1 MKEEDLFQWLFITYF
16 DDLVM
21 ARKKLSRWDCYSPKH
36 KARIEL
42 KCRNKH
48 YLAGML
54 IQKDKWESLT
64 KKAAEHNDIPLY
76 INSTPEGIFSWQL
89 DVIDEPKWFTKKMPK
104 TTEFRNKTFIDKE
117 VGLLPLE
124 QAVQIGSK
132 QNSDGDS

>member
-1 MKEEDLFQWLFITYF
+1 MNEKDLFQWLFVNYF
-16 DDLVM
+16 EDLVI
-21 ARKKLSRWDCYSPKH
+21 AKKKLSKWDCYSPKY

-42 KCRNKH
+42 KCRKKH

-64 KKAAEHNDIPLY
+64 KKAAEHNDAPLY

-89 DVIDEPKWFTKKMPK
+89 DIIDEPKWFVKKMPK
-104 TTEFRNKTFIDKE
+104 TTEFQNRTFIDKE

-124 QAVQIGSK
+124 QAVQIAVLNK
-132 QNSDGDS
+132 KGDE

>member
-1 MKEEDLFQWLFITYF
+1 MNEKDLFQWLFDVYF

-21 ARKKLSRWDCYSPKH
+21 ARKKLSKWDCYSPKY

-42 KCRNKH
+42 KCRKKH

-54 IQKDKWESLT
+54 IQRDKWESLT

-89 DVIDEPKWFTKKMPK
+89 DVIDEPEWFVKKMPK
-104 TTEFRNKTFIDKE
+104 TTEFRNKSFIDKE

-124 QAVQIGSK
+124 QAVQIGAK
-132 QNSDGDS
+132 QNSDGNT